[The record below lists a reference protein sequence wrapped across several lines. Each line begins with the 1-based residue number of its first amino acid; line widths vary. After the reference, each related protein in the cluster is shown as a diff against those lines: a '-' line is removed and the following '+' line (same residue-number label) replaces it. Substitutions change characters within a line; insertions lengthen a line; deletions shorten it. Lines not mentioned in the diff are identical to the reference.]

1 MNKVERKSKVL
12 VRIEFLDSPTHQKV
26 LGNYLKHSGEAKSKV
41 LAAVSAHLL
50 PFALADDIKT
60 TTHELEC
67 AVKNSRRELLNQI
80 SRLDDYFPIS
90 SHSDSLAAEKISN
103 IVKSKKIS
111 SVTHENENEY
121 EDEDDEDED
130 GCKVGDLNS
139 DLGIK
144 F

>member
-50 PFALADDIKT
+50 PYALADDGKT
-60 TTHELEC
+60 TAHELEC

-80 SRLDDYFPIS
+80 SRLDDYFQIS
-90 SHSDSLAAEKISN
+90 FQHNSLATEPINN
-103 IVKSKKIS
+103 IVKPTNIS
-111 SVTHENENEY
+111 PVTHEDNDN
-121 EDEDDEDED
+121 DDDDDDECRVE
-130 GCKVGDLNS
+130 DLNS
-139 DLGIK
+139 QVTIK

>member
-80 SRLDDYFPIS
+80 SRLDDYFQIS
-90 SHSDSLAAEKISN
+90 SHSNSLAAEKISN
-103 IVKSKKIS
+103 IKPKKIS
-111 SVTHENENEY
+111 SVTHTNED
-121 EDEDDEDED
+121 EDEDDED
-130 GCKVGDLNS
+130 GCKIEDLNL
-139 DLGIK
+139 DLEIK